1 MRRQAKVDDNQ
12 KSIIKALRD
21 IPGVTVMPNHHDIL
35 TGYRG
40 KTYWYEIKSNLAV
53 SKKTGKV
60 LDSQKKKSQVKLE
73 AEWTGHYR
81 IVSTLDEILVDMMLR
96 NK

>member
-1 MRRQAKVDDNQ
+1 MRHAAKVDDNQ

-35 TGYRG
+35 AGYRG

-60 LDSQKKKSQVKLE
+60 LDSQKKKSQIKLE
-73 AEWTGHYR
+73 SEWTGHYR

-96 NK
+96 HK